1 MIISLIPIF
10 LGLLFI
16 LTIKLRKSPFDYS
29 YSHHAHQEL
38 VKGITTEME
47 GRTLAKVEI
56 MHWCE
61 TVLFLM
67 WVGMFFIW
75 DNPIS
80 FVVALAVV
88 ALTWFFEVFIDNN
101 SARTKWQ
108 FGLKYAWLVALVAG
122 VINLFYMLITP
133 FI

>member
-1 MIISLIPIF
+1 
-10 LGLLFI
+10 
-16 LTIKLRKSPFDYS
+16 
-29 YSHHAHQEL
+29 SHHAHQEL